1 MLPKYHIILGLI
13 ISAALYFLN
22 INLLYFL
29 LFFFSS
35 VFIDVDHYLFYVI
48 RKNDLSL
55 RRAYIWH
62 KSLGNYHKPIM
73 QIFHTIEFI
82 FLISFLAFFS
92 NIFLFI
98 LFGILFHSIIDII
111 EMLIDKNLY
120 TREFSFINYLK
131 TDKRKYL

>member
-13 ISAALYFLN
+13 ISTGLYLLN
-22 INLLYFL
+22 INFFPCLIFL
-29 LFFFSS
+29 FSS
-35 VFIDVDHYLFYVI
+35 IFIDVDHYFFYAI

-62 KSLGNYHKPIM
+62 KSLGKHHKPIM
-73 QIFHTIEFI
+73 QIFHTLEFI
-82 FLISFLAFFS
+82 LLILIMAFFS

-98 LFGILFHSIIDII
+98 LFGMLFHSITDII